1 MKKTFKYHLI
11 EAIFK
16 GIAKLS
22 HKNRLRLG
30 AFLSWCFPKVAKR
43 RTHIVRTN
51 LKLCFPET
59 SSEQIEAWVKQ
70 NIRLTTQSFIDRS
83 VLWYAPP
90 ERIKEISRLNGFD
103 NLQRLLDT
111 KEPVIILAPHF
122 IGLDTAAT
130 VLTSIVPEGCTMYK
144 SQRDP
149 VLDDIIR
156 KGRARFNIVHLL
168 SRKDGFRSL
177 VRFLRKGIPL
187 YYLPD
192 MDFGR
197 KESIFVPFFNIPSA
211 TLPSTAQ
218 IAQMFHAKV
227 TPVVTRLDIETGI
240 YHIEQLPALENFP
253 GTDSIEEATA
263 RINQLLEQWIRK
275 DPAQYYWV
283 HRRFKTRP
291 EGESGFY

>member
-1 MKKTFKYHLI
+1 MQKSFTYRFI
-11 EAIFK
+11 EFLFRR
-16 GIAKLS
+16 IASLS
-22 HKNRLRLG
+22 HQKRLQLG
-30 AFLSWCFPKVAKR
+30 AFLSWLFPKIAKR
-43 RTHIVRTN
+43 RAHIVRTN
-51 LKLCFPET
+51 LQLCFPEA
-59 SSEQIEAWVKQ
+59 SAQQIDTWVKQ
-70 NIRLTTQSFIDRS
+70 NIRLTTQSFIDRA
-83 VLWYAPP
+83 VLWYAP
-90 ERIKEISRLNGFD
+90 EEKIQEIARLEGFD

-111 KEPVIILAPHF
+111 KQPTIILAPHF

-144 SQRDP
+144 SQRNPDM
-149 VLDDIIR
+149 DEIIR

-168 SRKDGFRSL
+168 SRKDGFRGL
-177 VRFLRKGIPL
+177 VRFLRKGVPL

-197 KESIFVPFFNIPSA
+197 DESIFVPFFNIPSA

-218 IAQMFHAKV
+218 IAKMFQAKV

-240 YHIEQLPALENFP
+240 YHIQQLPALEDFP
-253 GTDSIEEATA
+253 GEDSIEEATA
-263 RINQLLEQWIRK
+263 RINRLLEEWIRQ

-291 EGESGFY
+291 EGEAEFY

>member
-1 MKKTFKYHLI
+1 MQKSFTYRLI
-11 EAIFK
+11 EFLFRK
-16 GIAKLS
+16 IAGMS
-22 HKNRLRLG
+22 HKNRLKLG
-30 AFLSWCFPKVAKR
+30 AFLSWLFPKIAKR
-43 RTHIVRTN
+43 RAHIVRTN
-51 LKLCFPET
+51 LRLCFPEA
-59 SSEQIEAWVKQ
+59 SEAQIEDWVKQ
-70 NIRLTTQSFIDRS
+70 NIRLTTQSFIDRA
-83 VLWYAPP
+83 VLWYAPL
-90 ERIKEISRLNGFD
+90 EKIHEISCLTGFE
-103 NLQRLLDT
+103 NLQKLLDT
-111 KEPVIILAPHF
+111 GEPTIILAPHF

-144 SQRDP
+144 SQRNPDM
-149 VLDDIIR
+149 DEIIR

-168 SRKDGFRSL
+168 SRKDGFRGL

-197 KESIFVPFFNIPSA
+197 DESIFVPFFNIQSA

-218 IAQMFHAKV
+218 IAKMFNAKV

-240 YHIEQLPALENFP
+240 YHIEQLPALEDFP
-253 GTDSIEEATA
+253 GEDSIEEATA
-263 RINQLLEQWIRK
+263 RINQLLEEWIRR

-291 EGESGFY
+291 EGEADFY